1 MLGLEPGVAGW
12 KAHAQMNPL
21 SYGGMH
27 PFVCFSKLRFAFL
40 DSDLLVKTP
49 LEGMNRKTS
58 DAVNPGF
65 VASSIRNKYVYHF
78 WRVNSIF
85 KL

>member
-1 MLGLEPGVAGW
+1 
-12 KAHAQMNPL
+12 
-21 SYGGMH
+21 MH

-40 DSDLLVKTP
+40 DRDLLVKTP

-78 WRVNSIF
+78 GGGGKFDIQTSGDDATF
-85 KL
+85 EMQKTF